1 MTIKFSENSAEN
13 LGVFYLRLIYEDMTK
28 ILRQK
33 SAKNAE
39 FYACENCNFKCSK
52 KSEFD
57 RHLMTRKHQKLTNT
71 KNDEEIRSEKNAKN
85 TEFYACENC
94 NFKCSKKSEF
104 DRHLMTRK
112 HQKTPK
118 TPKTPKIYKCKCG
131 NEYKHAQS
139 LWNHN
144 KICTIKEE
152 NEHYTKADDSS
163 SDDKEL
169 IKILVSQN
177 QEMMKIMHDQYTQLA
192 NMNANAQ
199 PGNVNSHNTNHTN
212 SHNKTFNLQFFLNET
227 CKDAMNIT
235 DFVNSLKLT
244 LQDLEQVGELGYAEG
259 ISRMFVKGL
268 NDLEVTKRPI
278 HCSDLKREVLHI
290 KDKDVW
296 EKDENKDR
304 LKKAIKDLSN
314 KNFMLMDDW
323 QKENPGCKEYNNHK
337 NDIYLK
343 MMIESLGPADAS
355 AEKRDFGKIIRTI
368 AKNTII
374 DRENL

>member
-1 MTIKFSENSAEN
+1 M
-13 LGVFYLRLIYEDMTK
+13 
-28 ILRQK
+28 
-33 SAKNAE
+33 
-39 FYACENCNFKCSK
+39 
-52 KSEFD
+52 
-57 RHLMTRKHQKLTNT
+57 
-71 KNDEEIRSEKNAKN
+71 
-85 TEFYACENC
+85 
-94 NFKCSKKSEF
+94 
-104 DRHLMTRK
+104 
-112 HQKTPK
+112 
-118 TPKTPKIYKCKCG
+118 
-131 NEYKHAQS
+131 
-139 LWNHN
+139 
-144 KICTIKEE
+144 
-152 NEHYTKADDSS
+152 
-163 SDDKEL
+163 
-169 IKILVSQN
+169 LVKQN
-177 QEMMKIMHDQYTQLA
+177 QEFKDLIISQNKQIIELS
-192 NMNANAQ
+192 NQKGMNNC
-199 PGNVNSHNTNHTN
+199 HNTTN

-290 KDKDVW
+290 KDKDAW